1 MARSTYYYKP
11 RDPAKNEE
19 AERLKRDI
27 MMIFKKTPFYGYRK
41 VCKALQDQGWNIL
54 PKQVWRRMK
63 KMGLRA
69 IYPKPNLSKPRKDHK
84 KYPYLLKDI
93 TIDHVNQVWAT
104 DITYLR
110 LRGGFVYLIAII
122 DLFSRKILSWRISNT
137 LDNWFCIR
145 ALEEALLKYG
155 QPEIFNSD
163 QGSQFTSEDF
173 IKTLEDRGIDIS
185 MDGKG
190 RALDNIFIERFW
202 RSLKYEN
209 IYLNDYQTVPEC
221 RAGVKRYFRFY
232 NTQRYHQ
239 SLDYKTPDEFYYEGF
254 SSLVKAA

>member
-1 MARSTYYYKP
+1 M
-11 RDPAKNEE
+11 
-19 AERLKRDI
+19 
-27 MMIFKKTPFYGYRK
+27 
-41 VCKALQDQGWNIL
+41 
-54 PKQVWRRMK
+54 
-63 KMGLRA
+63 
-69 IYPKPNLSKPRKDHK
+69 
-84 KYPYLLKDI
+84 
-93 TIDHVNQVWAT
+93 
-104 DITYLR
+104 
-110 LRGGFVYLIAII
+110 YLIAII

-254 SSLVKAA
+254 FFFRKGSLMESTPYLNEKLSRQGGAVPMMKKRAWLLVAFLSLGLVIWPVSPAGAGGREFIDGAKDFLDKTTSPARKHIGGIISNWKDGLKDKRQDLADRTNYSEEDSVRHHHPTVAC